1 MAQFNYYL
9 KNQKQDKETLVSLR
23 ITHCGKSVFLSTGL
37 KVMPKFWCND
47 KNNPFFQRL
56 FKTAPNANNI
66 NIELNNLIQLAK
78 KAEASFG
85 NDLYNAFE
93 LKNRLLGFL
102 EKKHPT
108 NNIETINFFTFWDD
122 YVFYTAQKTNPK
134 TNNPITKHTLKC
146 LKQTKS
152 VLMRFERN
160 TKFKIDFTTINMDF
174 YRRFTSY
181 CYDVELFRTNTFG
194 KHIRNIKGVVNYAD
208 IKNIPTNR
216 EFRLSDFRSPR
227 ETTTNIF
234 LTEKE
239 ILEFVKLDLT
249 DFPGLTRTRDF
260 FVIGC
265 YTGLR
270 WEDFSNLSKA
280 DFTEDNV
287 IKITPS
293 KTKIPLTIPILP
305 IIQPIIKKYW
315 IDGQYQFPKPIT
327 NQKFNSQLK
336 EIAKKIDCLHTP
348 VVYNSSRG
356 GKAISIKLKK
366 WERVCSHTGRRSFAT
381 NMYLRKIDVF
391 LIMKMTGHKTEKQF
405 YEYIKIDAK
414 ESADKFLD
422 QFNRS
427 DS

>member
-1 MAQFNYYL
+1 MAKFNYYL

-23 ITHCGKSVFLSTGL
+23 ITHGGKSVFLSTGL
-37 KVMPKFWCND
+37 KVQPKFWCTD
-47 KNNPFFQRL
+47 KNNPFFQRVL
-56 FKTAPNANNI
+56 KTSPNSNNI
-66 NIELNNLIQLAK
+66 NIELNNLMQLAEK
-78 KAEASFG
+78 TEYSFG
-85 NDLYNAFE
+85 KDIFNVFE
-93 LKNRLLGFL
+93 LKNRLLGYL
-102 EKKHPT
+102 EKKQSPT
-108 NNIETINFFTFWDD
+108 NIESINFFTFWDD
-122 YVFYTAQKTNPK
+122 YVFYTSQKTNPK
-134 TNNPITKHTLKC
+134 TNNLITKHTIKC
-146 LKQTKS
+146 LKQTKA
-152 VLMRFERN
+152 VLLRFERS
-160 TKFKIDFTTINMDF
+160 TRFKIDFATINMDF
-174 YRRFTSY
+174 YRRFTRY

-194 KHIRNIKGVVNYAD
+194 KHIRNIKGVINYAD
-208 IKNIPTNR
+208 IKNIPTNK

-239 ILEFVKLDLT
+239 ILEFINLDLT
-249 DFPGLTRTRDF
+249 DFPGLTKTRDL

-280 DFTEDNV
+280 DFTEENT

-305 IIQPIIKKYW
+305 IIQPIMKKYL
-315 IDGQYQFPKPIT
+315 IDGRYQFPKPIT
-327 NQKFNSQLK
+327 NQKFNLQLK
-336 EIAKKIDCLHTP
+336 DIAKKIKCLHTP

-356 GKAISIKLKK
+356 GKAITITLKK

-405 YEYIKIDAK
+405 YEYIKIEAK

-422 QFNRS
+422 QFNQFVS
-427 DS
+427 